1 MLHYTTTAGTRHSAL
16 EIRDAATFDANAAL
30 EDGTDPTG
38 RAVVGLREDL
48 NISEDDITIGAPVN
62 GEPAPI
68 TIACHPG
75 TIALEW
81 DPMQDGYDYPESG
94 DDANDLEPDPV
105 VELTDA
111 ERAAAVALIEAA
123 MRPSL
128 RGFRGDYPVTW
139 FASNNPWTYDLEVRG
154 GIELSGHVT
163 VDGRPYRINRADLA

>member
-16 EIRDAATFDANAAL
+16 EIRDAATFDAAAAL

-94 DDANDLEPDPV
+94 DDAHD
-105 VELTDA
+105 TADA
-111 ERAAAVALIEAA
+111 ESMDPRDLREAA
-123 MRPSL
+123 IAIIDNS
-128 RGFRGDYPVTW
+128 
-139 FASNNPWTYDLEVRG
+139 DLSDADRDLV
-154 GIELSGHVT
+154 I
-163 VDGRPYRINRADLA
+163 RALA